1 MPRVYSQL
9 RREVITEEDS
19 EGDLVETISYI
30 LTFVVILISWIL
42 AFFMDAKPVYTV
54 TKGRKEH
61 LRCVI
66 LIPNIFLVQILTA
79 PGTRAPSPTPA
90 SRL

>member
-54 TKGRKEH
+54 TKGRSISAVK
-61 LRCVI
+61 
-66 LIPNIFLVQILTA
+66 LIPNALLLQILPA
-79 PGTRAPSPTPA
+79 PGTRAPRPTPA

>member
-54 TKGRKEH
+54 TKGRSISAVK
-61 LRCVI
+61 LF
-66 LIPNIFLVQILTA
+66 PNALLLQILTA
-79 PGTRAPSPTPA
+79 PGPRAPSPTPA

>member
-54 TKGRKEH
+54 TKGRSISAVK
-61 LRCVI
+61 
-66 LIPNIFLVQILTA
+66 LIPNALLLQILTA
-79 PGTRAPSPTPA
+79 PGSRAPRPTPA

>member
-54 TKGRKEH
+54 TKGRSISAVK
-61 LRCVI
+61 LF
-66 LIPNIFLVQILTA
+66 PNALLLQILTA
-79 PGTRAPSPTPA
+79 PGPPAPRPTPA

>member
-30 LTFVVILISWIL
+30 LTFVVILISWVL

-54 TKGRKEH
+54 TKGKSISA
-61 LRCVI
+61 VK
-66 LIPNIFLVQILTA
+66 LIPNALLLQILTA
-79 PGTRAPSPTPA
+79 PGTRAPRPTPA

>member
-30 LTFVVILISWIL
+30 LTFVVILISWVL

-54 TKGRKEH
+54 TKGRSISAVK
-61 LRCVI
+61 
-66 LIPNIFLVQILTA
+66 LIPNASSRQILTA
-79 PGTRAPSPTPA
+79 PGTPAPRPTPA

>member
-1 MPRVYSQL
+1 M
-9 RREVITEEDS
+9 ITEEDS

-54 TKGRKEH
+54 TKGRSISAVK
-61 LRCVI
+61 
-66 LIPNIFLVQILTA
+66 LIPNLTPSSRQILTA
-79 PGTRAPSPTPA
+79 PGPRAPRPTPA

>member
-9 RREVITEEDS
+9 GREVITEEDS

-54 TKGRKEH
+54 TKGRSISAVK
-61 LRCVI
+61 
-66 LIPNIFLVQILTA
+66 LIPNLT
-79 PGTRAPSPTPA
+79 PSCC
-90 SRL
+90 RY

>member
-30 LTFVVILISWIL
+30 LTFVVILISWVL

-54 TKGRKEH
+54 TKGRSISGVK
-61 LRCVI
+61 
-66 LIPNIFLVQILTA
+66 LISNLPPAADTA
-79 PGTRAPSPTPA
+79 G
-90 SRL
+90 SRPHYY

>member
-54 TKGRKEH
+54 TKGRSISAVK
-61 LRCVI
+61 
-66 LIPNIFLVQILTA
+66 LIPNALLLQILTA
-79 PGTRAPSPTPA
+79 PGTRAPRPTPA

>member
-54 TKGRKEH
+54 TKGRSISAVK
-61 LRCVI
+61 V
-66 LIPNIFLVQILTA
+66 IPNALLLQILTA
-79 PGTRAPSPTPA
+79 PGTRVPRPTPA